1 MFRKIKVVG
10 LALLATA
17 LVASCSSDS
26 EEEQEG
32 GSLNEIGSDE
42 LIQNIASSSDAPI
55 MAMSMDV
62 GQLVDK
68 AEVENLPLPMDFG
81 QILTQVKSMGLTID
95 GELYVFAEGSSM
107 EDMRA
112 VIVGPISDAES
123 FAKTLEQQMDV
134 KAESEGGVKVAPIS
148 LPELPMGGTVMAFGE
163 KAMMIVWTPGG
174 MMEKSA
180 VAELFNRAG
189 DKKADGYLN
198 TFLGS
203 NSDMSMYMNYEN
215 MLAAVPSDMIA
226 QFDANAASQLEM
238 VKPYYNDLISTM
250 SMDFK
255 NGEMT
260 IAAETNY
267 AEVNDMDFFNSEP
280 LDDSFLSML
289 SPDGGV
295 VAYMTLNMNLQGA
308 IGFMEEMGVL
318 NWDDINSQASGINV
332 QEIASVFTGEFAVS
346 MYELPDKADEMFAF
360 MSRKSANMADVDDNF
375 RSLNDEEEAEVAS
388 DEGEE
393 AGEEMAEDIPA
404 SNPDDMKI
412 IVVVGHNNKDMILEM
427 IKKNGAE
434 GLMEEKNGMMVM
446 QSEDQGTVMITD
458 DKIIMVSTPALAERI
473 AEEGQLTKPASGMNG
488 NIMNGFVDLTTMP
501 LAKYA
506 EPSQRALLEQITG
519 ISLMGD
525 SKRVEFSVKFKDVNR
540 NALAILVEQS
550 MMAGAM

>member
-1 MFRKIKVVG
+1 MFRKIKVLG

-17 LVASCSSDS
+17 LVSSCSSDS
-26 EEEQEG
+26 EEEKE
-32 GSLNEIGSDE
+32 SLNGIGTDE
-42 LIQNIASSSDAPI
+42 LVQNIASSSDAPI
-55 MAMSMDV
+55 MAMSMDI

-68 AEVENLPLPMDFG
+68 AGVENLPLPMDFG

-148 LPELPMGGTVMAFGE
+148 IPELPMGGTAMAFGE

-198 TFLGS
+198 TFLNS

-226 QFDANAASQLEM
+226 LFDANAASQLEM

-318 NWDDINSQASGINV
+318 NWDDINKQASGVNV
-332 QEIASVFTGEFAVS
+332 EEIASVFTGEFAVS
-346 MYELPDKADEMFAF
+346 MYELPDNADEMFAF
-360 MSRKSANMADVDDNF
+360 MSRKSKNMVDVDDNF
-375 RSLNDEEEAEVAS
+375 RSLNDEEEVEEAAE
-388 DEGEE
+388 EIEE
-393 AGEEMAEDIPA
+393 AGEEMAEDMAA
-404 SNPDDMKI
+404 SNSDDMKV
-412 IVVVGHNNKDMILEM
+412 IVVVGHNNKDMIMEM

-446 QSEDQGTVMITD
+446 KAEDAGTVMITD

-501 LAKYA
+501 LAQFA
-506 EPSQRALLEQITG
+506 EPSQRALIEQITG

-525 SKRVEFSVKFKDVNR
+525 SKRVEFSIKLKDVKR
-540 NALAILVEQS
+540 NSLAILVEES
-550 MMAGAM
+550 MKAGAM

>member
-1 MFRKIKVVG
+1 MFRKIKVLG

-17 LVASCSSDS
+17 LVSSCSSDS
-26 EEEQEG
+26 EEEKE
-32 GSLNEIGSDE
+32 SLNGIGTDE
-42 LIQNIASSSDAPI
+42 LVQNIASSSDAPI
-55 MAMSMDV
+55 MAMSMDI

-68 AEVENLPLPMDFG
+68 AGVENLPLPMDFG

-148 LPELPMGGTVMAFGE
+148 IPELPMGGTAMAFGE

-198 TFLGS
+198 TFLNS

-226 QFDANAASQLEM
+226 LFDANAASQLEM

-318 NWDDINSQASGINV
+318 NWDDINKQASGVNV
-332 QEIASVFTGEFAVS
+332 EEIASVFTGEFAVS
-346 MYELPDKADEMFAF
+346 MYELPDNADEMFAF
-360 MSRKSANMADVDDNF
+360 MSRKSKNMVDVDDNF
-375 RSLNDEEEAEVAS
+375 RSLNDEEEVEEAAE
-388 DEGEE
+388 EIEE
-393 AGEEMAEDIPA
+393 AGEEMAEDMAA
-404 SNPDDMKI
+404 SNSDDMKV
-412 IVVVGHNNKDMILEM
+412 IVVVGHNNKDMIMEM

-446 QSEDQGTVMITD
+446 KAEDAGTVMITD

-501 LAKYA
+501 LAQFA
-506 EPSQRALLEQITG
+506 EPSQRALIEQITG

-525 SKRVEFSVKFKDVNR
+525 SKRVEFSIKFKDVKR
-540 NALAILVEQS
+540 NSLAILVEES
-550 MMAGAM
+550 MKAGAM

>member
-1 MFRKIKVVG
+1 
-10 LALLATA
+10 
-17 LVASCSSDS
+17 
-26 EEEQEG
+26 
-32 GSLNEIGSDE
+32 
-42 LIQNIASSSDAPI
+42 
-55 MAMSMDV
+55 
-62 GQLVDK
+62 
-68 AEVENLPLPMDFG
+68 
-81 QILTQVKSMGLTID
+81 MGLTID

-112 VIVGPISDAES
+112 VIVGPISDAEN

-148 LPELPMGGTVMAFGE
+148 IPELPMGGTAMAFGE

-198 TFLGS
+198 TFLNS

-226 QFDANAASQLEM
+226 LFDANAASQLEM

-318 NWDDINSQASGINV
+318 NWDDINKQASGVNV
-332 QEIASVFTGEFAVS
+332 EEIASVFTGEFAVS
-346 MYELPDKADEMFAF
+346 MYELPDNADEMFAF
-360 MSRKSANMADVDDNF
+360 MSRKSKNMVDVDDNF
-375 RSLNDEEEAEVAS
+375 RSLNDEEEVEEAAE
-388 DEGEE
+388 EIEE
-393 AGEEMAEDIPA
+393 AGEEMAEDMAA
-404 SNPDDMKI
+404 SNSDDMKV
-412 IVVVGHNNKDMILEM
+412 IVVVGHNNKDMIMEM

-446 QSEDQGTVMITD
+446 KAEDAGTVMITD

-501 LAKYA
+501 LAQFA
-506 EPSQRALLEQITG
+506 EPSQRALIEQITG

-525 SKRVEFSVKFKDVNR
+525 SKRVEFSIKLKDVKR
-540 NALAILVEQS
+540 NSLAILVEES
-550 MMAGAM
+550 MKAGAM